1 MSAIILDFDGTIA
14 DSFDFVVGLL
24 ADRAGKQLQPDDF
37 PALRGMSM
45 AAVGRQFGLSWYR
58 LFNLFLVGRRRMA
71 DHIEK
76 VKPFEGMPELIEKL
90 HAEGHELFILTSN
103 TVRSVHTFL
112 HHYGLHKYFF
122 EVYGNISL
130 FGKAPALRRLL
141 RENNL
146 QPKDAIYI
154 GDELRDVEAAQSLK
168 VKIVAVSWGFARLSD
183 LEKLKPTRMVH
194 SPAELLTALEEI

>member
-154 GDELRDVEAAQSLK
+154 ATSCVMSKRPSRLRS
-168 VKIVAVSWGFARLSD
+168 
-183 LEKLKPTRMVH
+183 KLWPLAGALPVYPTWKN
-194 SPAELLTALEEI
+194 